1 MALRMVDLIVKKR
14 DGGVHTREEIEFF
27 VQGYVR
33 DEIPDYQASAWCMAV
48 YFQGMTPEETAWLTE
63 AMARSGEMLD
73 LHDVA
78 PFVVDKHSSG
88 GVGDKTT
95 LAVGPIVAA
104 AGLPVGKMSGRGLA
118 HTGGTLDK
126 LESFRGFRT
135 ELTFSEFKRQLQ
147 EVGLVIAGPT
157 HDLAPADKKLY
168 ALRDV
173 TGTVPSVPLI
183 AASIMSKKIATGSD
197 AIVLDV
203 KVGQGAF
210 MKTLPEAERLAQLM
224 VDIGVQL
231 GRRMAAIIS
240 DMNQPLGR
248 AVGNALEVK
257 EALATL
263 QGQGPADFTALVE
276 TVAGEMLRLGGVA
289 ATATEAGRRVTEVVA
304 SGAAWQKFREF
315 VVAQGGDPAQVDNPD
330 LLPQARWREPLPSP
344 RSGYVAA
351 IDAYAVGLVTMLLGG
366 GRAKKGDPIDHAVGV
381 VLHKKVGD
389 WVEAGEPLCEIHA
402 NDPARLAEAKRRL
415 LDAYAFQE
423 TPVSSPPLIHRIL
436 TGPST
441 STQGVS

>member
-1 MALRMVDLIVKKR
+1 MAFRMVDFIVTKR
-14 DGGVHTREEIEFF
+14 DGGTHTREEIQAFI
-27 VQGYVR
+27 QGYVR

-63 AMARSGEMLD
+63 AMAYSGETLD

-104 AGLPVGKMSGRGLA
+104 AGLPVGKMSGWGLG

-126 LESFRGFRT
+126 LSSFRGFRA
-135 ELTFSEFKRQLQ
+135 ELSFEEFKRQLK

-157 HDLAPADKKLY
+157 HNLAPADKKLY

-173 TGTVPSVPLI
+173 TGTVPSIPLI

-203 KVGQGAF
+203 KVGRGAF
-210 MKTLPEAERLAQLM
+210 MKTLEDAERLARLM
-224 VDIGVQL
+224 VDIGTRL
-231 GRRMAAIIS
+231 GRKMTAIIS

-263 QGQGPADFTALVE
+263 RGEGPLDFTELVY
-276 TVAGEMLRLGGVA
+276 TVAGEMLRLGGKATSPEA
-289 ATATEAGRRVTEVVA
+289 ARALVDRVVQDGSA
-304 SGAAWQKFREF
+304 LRKFREF
-315 VVAQGGDPAQVDNPD
+315 IVAQGGDPAQVDNPD
-330 LLPQARWREPLPSP
+330 LLPSAAYQVDLPSP
-344 RSGYVAA
+344 QSGYIAG
-351 IDAYAVGLVTMLLGG
+351 IDAYTVGLTAMHLGG
-366 GRAKKGDPIDHAVGV
+366 GREKKGDPIDYAVGV
-381 VLHKKVGD
+381 VLYKKIGD
-389 WVEAGEPLCEIHA
+389 RVERGEPLCQVHA
-402 NDPARLAEAKRRL
+402 NDPERLAEAQARL
-415 LDAYAFQE
+415 QQAFE
-423 TPVSSPPLIHRIL
+423 FSDVPVQPPPLIHRIIRA
-436 TGPST
+436 TER
-441 STQGVS
+441 